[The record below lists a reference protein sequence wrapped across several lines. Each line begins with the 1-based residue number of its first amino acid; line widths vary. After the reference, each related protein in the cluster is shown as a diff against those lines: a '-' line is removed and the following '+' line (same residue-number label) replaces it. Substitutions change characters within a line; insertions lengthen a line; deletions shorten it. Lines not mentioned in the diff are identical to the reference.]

1 LSAIRKAGGQ
11 RYQRGIFD
19 NRACIWS
26 RPDLQAGITLAT
38 HPRGVSNALMRNFLV
53 QDGEGGLR
61 ARRITVPGA
70 RKAVLVTLPAS
81 TPGHVSKNLF
91 ANYEQG
97 ALQVN
102 MTAPGSLPDRRL
114 IAVLKLI
121 ART

>member
-1 LSAIRKAGGQ
+1 
-11 RYQRGIFD
+11 
-19 NRACIWS
+19 
-26 RPDLQAGITLAT
+26 
-38 HPRGVSNALMRNFLV
+38 M
-53 QDGEGGLR
+53 
-61 ARRITVPGA
+61 
-70 RKAVLVTLPAS
+70 TLPAS